1 MLKQFGPALKK
12 PWTKLVAPELT
23 DDLYHKAV
31 SGSEASSQG
40 YTMSELDQKRN
51 EFLIKVKELA
61 EQYWPEDSQSM
72 KKVNERV
79 FK

>member
-1 MLKQFGPALKK
+1 
-12 PWTKLVAPELT
+12 
-23 DDLYHKAV
+23 
-31 SGSEASSQG
+31 
-40 YTMSELDQKRN
+40 MSELDQKRN